1 MDNIELLEIFS
12 IVNDLK
18 KKRQSEIKKNEEYLT
33 EDIRRFK
40 EDEVEKPRLDVLN
53 NQLND
58 IREDENSETMKKL
71 LLPLFELFVKCVIN
85 EIDDF
90 KIILKIIE
98 YNLENMISYINGN
111 IPNFNFTL
119 DASSTDTLSTDK
131 LSGIIPKINKV
142 ERLISERESL
152 VENLRS
158 KYS

>member
-18 KKRQSEIKKNEEYLT
+18 KKRQSEIKKNEEYLS

-53 NQLND
+53 DQLND
-58 IREDENSETMKKL
+58 IREDEDSETIKNI
-71 LLPLFELFVKCVIN
+71 LLPLFEMFVKCVIN

-90 KIILKIIE
+90 NIILKIIE

-119 DASSTDTLSTDK
+119 DTSSTDTFSTDK
-131 LSGIIPKINKV
+131 LSGIIPEINKV

-152 VENLRS
+152 IENLRS